1 MPQGKPMSGELYR
14 HFKNKMYQI
23 VGIVIHSETREK
35 MVCYQALYGDYG
47 MYVRPYD
54 MFISEVDHV
63 KYPEITQKYRFEYLG
78 RSAGEPAASSEKAA
92 EPTLSVKVETPVQAE
107 SSVIAPGAPVSL
119 TREDSMDNLLA
130 FLDAEDVAAKL
141 KILDDMEEKDFTD
154 SLIDS
159 MAVSI
164 DLVIPEG
171 KIDDRI
177 DQLKYA
183 LRTRARY
190 EAEGISSRFR
200 VNVRK

>member
-63 KYPEITQKYRFEYLG
+63 KYPEVTQKYRFEYLG
-78 RSAGEPAASSEKAA
+78 RSAGEPALDSEKAVESTPA
-92 EPTLSVKVETPVQAE
+92 VTRETPVQVE
-107 SSVIAPGAPVSL
+107 SRVIAPGAPVSL

>member
-1 MPQGKPMSGELYR
+1 
-14 HFKNKMYQI
+14 
-23 VGIVIHSETREK
+23 
-35 MVCYQALYGDYG
+35 
-47 MYVRPYD
+47 
-54 MFISEVDHV
+54 
-63 KYPEITQKYRFEYLG
+63 
-78 RSAGEPAASSEKAA
+78 
-92 EPTLSVKVETPVQAE
+92 
-107 SSVIAPGAPVSL
+107 
-119 TREDSMDNLLA
+119 MDNLLA